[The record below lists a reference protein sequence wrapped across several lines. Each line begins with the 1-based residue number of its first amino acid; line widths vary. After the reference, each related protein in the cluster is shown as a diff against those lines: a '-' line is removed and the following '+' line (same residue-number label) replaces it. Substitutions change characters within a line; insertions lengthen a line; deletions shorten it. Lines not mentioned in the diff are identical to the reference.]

1 MRIDYLIVG
10 ALLSFV
16 AAGLH
21 IVIIIGGPNWY
32 RAFGAGEA
40 MANMAEAG
48 LFKPTLITACI
59 AAILTI
65 WGCYALSGAGLIV
78 KLPLLKLV
86 LIAITV
92 IYLVRGLAGFL
103 AMFYPN
109 SPAALQNSS
118 SFWVWSSLVCLC
130 FGLVHL
136 KGLLDRWS
144 AIG

>member
-1 MRIDYLIVG
+1 
-10 ALLSFV
+10 
-16 AAGLH
+16 
-21 IVIIIGGPNWY
+21 
-32 RAFGAGEA
+32 
-40 MANMAEAG
+40 MAEGG

-118 SFWVWSSLVCLC
+118 SFWVWSFLVCLC